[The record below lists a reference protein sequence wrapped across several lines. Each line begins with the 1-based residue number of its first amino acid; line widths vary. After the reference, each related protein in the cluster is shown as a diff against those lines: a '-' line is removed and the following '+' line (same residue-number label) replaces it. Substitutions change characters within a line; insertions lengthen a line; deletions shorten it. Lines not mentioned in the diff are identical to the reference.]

1 MIVFVFYVNPY
12 WIYFNLRPPEL
23 FSVLIALVYEPLPLS
38 NSAHTIIF
46 RIYLLSTLFLMVKG
60 FGVYS
65 SKAPWNS

>member
-12 WIYFNLRPPEL
+12 GIYFNLCPPPEP

-60 FGVYS
+60 FGV
-65 SKAPWNS
+65 